1 MNSRFFL
8 PILLAASAA
17 AAVTTLQG
25 SAPPPVLFDFQSY
38 DPGDPPAELIL
49 TDAES
54 KFAIVAEGD
63 NKVLQMA
70 PSPIVD
76 GGVLLGNSIKGAV
89 MVNARIKAAGKRRSS
104 PRFGV
109 GLQGVGGYRLLV
121 VPAHKELQVM
131 KDDAVVAQVPFV
143 WTSGTWTHLEFSVLK
158 AADGG
163 SLIEGRA
170 WSDGQTR
177 PDAPQITLAAGV
189 PPGQGKASLW
199 ATPYSELPVEFD
211 DVTVTPR
218 P

>member
-1 MNSRFFL
+1 MNNCFFL
-8 PILLAASAA
+8 ALLLSGTACLAIAQEAA
-17 AAVTTLQG
+17 
-25 SAPPPVLFDFQSY
+25 APPPVVIDFQSFEA
-38 DPGDPPAELIL
+38 GSPPAELTL

-54 KFAIVAEGD
+54 KFAILAEGD
-63 NKVLQMA
+63 SKFLRME

-76 GGVLLGNSIKGAV
+76 GGVLLGNSIKGAG
-89 MVNARIKAAGKRRSS
+89 MVNAKIKATGKRRSS

-109 GLQGVGGYRLLV
+109 GLHGVGGYRLLV
-121 VPAHKELQVM
+121 VPAHKELQLM

-143 WTSGTWTHLEFSVLK
+143 WATGTWTQLEFSVMK

-163 SLIEGRA
+163 SLLEGRA
-170 WSDGQTR
+170 WGEGETR
-177 PDAPQITLAAGV
+177 PEAPQLTLSVAT

-199 ATPYSELPVEFD
+199 ATPYSELPVDFD

>member
-8 PILLAASAA
+8 PLLLTLITG
-17 AAVTTLQG
+17 AVLAQEG
-25 SAPPPVLFDFQSY
+25 AAPPPMVFDFQTC
-38 DPGDPPAELIL
+38 DVGNPPAELTL

-54 KFAIVAEGD
+54 KFTIIAEGD
-63 NKVLQMA
+63 NRMLQMA

-76 GGVLLGNSIKGAV
+76 GGVLLGNSVKGAV
-89 MVNARIKAAGKRRSS
+89 MVNARIRAAGKRRSS

-109 GLQGVGGYRLLV
+109 GLHGVGGYRLLV

-131 KDDAVVAQVPFV
+131 KDDAVVAQVPFA
-143 WTSGTWTHLEFSVLK
+143 WTSGTWTHLEFSVMK
-158 AADGG
+158 AAEGG
-163 SLIEGRA
+163 SLIEARA
-170 WSDGQTR
+170 WSEGQTR
-177 PDAPQITLAAGV
+177 PEAPLITLSVAT

-211 DVTVTPR
+211 DVMVTPR